1 MRAEDNKQTGAE
13 NVVENA
19 GAGRREKTVSSFL
32 KGTLILTLAGFVVKA
47 IGSLNWIFLSRVLG
61 GEGIGIYQMAFPLYL
76 LALSISS
83 AGIPVAISIITAEKI
98 ALQDYRG
105 AQRVF
110 SLSFMFLLVAGLALS
125 LLLFVG
131 AGWLTEQRIIRDP
144 RTYYSIIALSPAI
157 FLVTLLSSL
166 RGYLQGWQLMT
177 PTAVSQIVEQ
187 LFRVAAMLGF
197 ATLLLPRGLAL
208 AAGGASLGAAVG
220 AAAALG
226 VLTYYYFR
234 LKRDNRLALAGETA
248 GRPESGIAILSRIA
262 VLALPVSLSDIMLP
276 LVANLDLLVV
286 PMRLEVAGY
295 SVEQATELFGYLTGM
310 AVPLVNLATILTAA
324 LATSLA
330 PAISRAYA
338 LGEKTEIFY
347 RTAGAMRLANLTT
360 IPLGLMLWLLA
371 KPVLSVIYHA
381 PGAADATRVMAVGV
395 FLLGIHQVTTGV
407 LQGLGRTAIPVLNM
421 GVAALIKVIL
431 NWSLTA
437 IPSLGIQGA
446 AWATIAD
453 IGVAAALNLYFVY
466 RYTGFVLNI
475 GDLLRNIGAA
485 AVMGGVVHWIYAP
498 LAGLLPYELL
508 AIGAAAF
515 CGAVTYG
522 GVMLATGGLE
532 ERDIAR
538 IPYIGALWVKR
549 G

>member
-1 MRAEDNKQTGAE
+1 M
-13 NVVENA
+13 VENA

-248 GRPESGIAILSRIA
+248 GRPEKRHCHPQPDRCS
-262 VLALPVSLSDIMLP
+262 
-276 LVANLDLLVV
+276 
-286 PMRLEVAGY
+286 
-295 SVEQATELFGYLTGM
+295 
-310 AVPLVNLATILTAA
+310 
-324 LATSLA
+324 
-330 PAISRAYA
+330 
-338 LGEKTEIFY
+338 
-347 RTAGAMRLANLTT
+347 
-360 IPLGLMLWLLA
+360 
-371 KPVLSVIYHA
+371 
-381 PGAADATRVMAVGV
+381 GAACVAVG
-395 FLLGIHQVTTGV
+395 HH
-407 LQGLGRTAIPVLNM
+407 
-421 GVAALIKVIL
+421 VAAGGQSGSFGCADAVGSGRIFGRAGDRTIRLF
-431 NWSLTA
+431 NRH
-437 IPSLGIQGA
+437 GRA
-446 AWATIAD
+446 A
-453 IGVAAALNLYFVY
+453 G
-466 RYTGFVLNI
+466 
-475 GDLLRNIGAA
+475 
-485 AVMGGVVHWIYAP
+485 
-498 LAGLLPYELL
+498 
-508 AIGAAAF
+508 
-515 CGAVTYG
+515 
-522 GVMLATGGLE
+522 
-532 ERDIAR
+532 
-538 IPYIGALWVKR
+538 
-549 G
+549 